1 MAVTT
6 NLSSVSSSV
15 LANRNSQTPKA
26 PARFGWTRLAIG
38 AGLALLS
45 ATTALAGPTER
56 ARTAPSGQDPVV
68 SFKDGRVLFADGV
81 VMSIHGGPA
90 SGGDPFDL
98 GPMAAC
104 FAEGSNPTLE
114 QMRALNQAIEASGYG
129 SRYNRS
135 DRWGSTVIG
144 AVGAVGDP
152 ITITWSFIPDGTAIN
167 DGFGNDVSSLFADM
181 DTKFAGNRALWITQF
196 VNSFARI
203 SALTGIEYVRVTSG
217 GNEWDDGAAWGTG
230 GGSNGTGRG
239 MVRIGMK
246 QIDNGGG
253 ILAYNQ
259 FPDNGD
265 MVIDED
271 DNWGSS
277 GNTYR
282 FLRNTIMHEHGHGLG
297 FAHVCPSG
305 ALMAPFLSTS
315 FDGPQ
320 QDDIRGMQANYGD
333 PSENND
339 TQATAFD
346 LGTPTV
352 GSSTTYGSIPSP
364 AVTNAAN
371 LSLNPGGSNTA
382 TTDNDTD
389 WYRITT
395 LDQRLVDITVTPI
408 GSNYADYDQNQ
419 DGSCQN
425 GAANMDALAQADL
438 QLQVNSG
445 TGAIALRTQNAT
457 AAGAA
462 EVISGLLLNSGLN
475 TFRVNAASNFTNA
488 QAYRITINVRN
499 TNLAPSATD
508 GTLTTGVRVTWPTV
522 PDSTNF
528 FVYRSTVDDVATSA
542 GVSGT
547 LPGTATNFEDTTAV
561 PGTNYFYWVRVT
573 QTGAAT
579 QRLLANAGEPGFRN
593 IAPIANAGPDQVLAL
608 GNGQTTRAVTLD
620 GSGSSDPDGSISGF
634 NWSINGSPVATGV
647 NPTINL
653 AAGSYTILLTVA
665 DNRSA
670 LGTDTVQITINNA
683 TNQLPVANAGTDQ
696 TQTLAVGASTA
707 SISLSGLGST
717 DPDGSIVSYAW
728 SLAGTPL
735 ATGATPTVNLPQGV
749 HIVTLLVTDNAGA
762 TDDDTVTVTV
772 NEAPNV
778 PPVADAGTDQTVT
791 LASGASTAPVT
802 LSATSST
809 DPDGGGIVAYAWS
822 IDGVPVATGVS
833 PTINLPE
840 GVHVVTLLVTDNR
853 GGTDDDSV
861 TITVNAP
868 SNSDPIANAGPDQTL
883 SLEGDALDISV
894 TMDGTAST
902 DTDGSIVSYS
912 WLLNAQTVG
921 TGPAPTLLLT
931 EGVSEITLIVTDNLG
946 ATGFDSV
953 VVTVGRSCN
962 YDFNQDE
969 NVDLLDA
976 QQMAQVFVG
985 SLSPEANWLTGD
997 LNRDENADLTDA
1009 QLLAQFVVTG
1019 SCAF

>member
-1 MAVTT
+1 MAEMI
-6 NLSSVSSSV
+6 
-15 LANRNSQTPKA
+15 SQTASVACPVTS
-26 PARFGWTRLAIG
+26 PDTGGLRSRLQRHF
-38 AGLALLS
+38 GLAAALVTLAAATS
-45 ATTALAGPTER
+45 AVAGPTER
-56 ARTAPSGQDPVV
+56 AQLAPSGQDPVV

-90 SGGDPFDL
+90 SGGDPYDL

-104 FAEGSNPTLE
+104 FAEGSNPTLQ
-114 QMRALNQAIEASGYG
+114 QMRALNEAIEASGYG

-135 DRWGSTVIG
+135 ARWGSTVIG
-144 AVGAVGDP
+144 SVGAVGDP
-152 ITITWSFIPDGTAIN
+152 ITITWSFIPDGTALN
-167 DGFGNDVSSLFADM
+167 DSFGNDTSSLFADM
-181 DTKFAGNRALWITQF
+181 DTKFGGNRALWITQF

-203 SALTGIEYVRVTSG
+203 AALTGIEYVRVTSG

-230 GGSNGTGRG
+230 GGANGTGRG

-271 DNWGSS
+271 DNWGAS
-277 GNTYR
+277 GSTYR

-305 ALMAPFLSTS
+305 ALMAPFLDTS
-315 FDGPQ
+315 FDGLQ

-333 PSENND
+333 PSEFND
-339 TQATAFD
+339 TQALAFD
-346 LGTPTV
+346 IGTPNVGTSLTV
-352 GSSTTYGSIPSP
+352 GNIPSP
-364 AVTNAAN
+364 AVANAAN
-371 LSLNPGGSNTA
+371 LSLNPGSNNTS
-382 TTDNDTD
+382 TTDNDVD
-389 WYRITT
+389 WYKLTT

-419 DGSCQN
+419 NGSCQT
-425 GAANMDALAQADL
+425 GAANMNALAQADL

-445 TGAIALRTQNAT
+445 TGAIQLRTQNAT

-462 EVISGLLLNSGLN
+462 EVISGLLLNSGVN
-475 TFRVNAASNFTNA
+475 TFRVSAASNFTNA
-488 QAYRITINVRN
+488 QSYRITVLVRN

-508 GTLTTGVRVTWPTV
+508 GVLTTGVRITWPTI

-528 FVYRSTVDDVATSA
+528 FVYRSTVDDIGTSA
-542 GVSGT
+542 AVSGT

-579 QRLLANAGEPGFRN
+579 QRLLANAGETGFRN
-593 IAPIANAGPDQVLAL
+593 IAPIANAGPDQTLSLA
-608 GNGQTTRAVTLD
+608 NGQTTRAVTLD
-620 GSGSSDPDGSISGF
+620 GSGSNDPDGSISGY

-647 NPTINL
+647 SPTINL

-696 TQTLAVGASTA
+696 TQTLAVGATTVP
-707 SISLSGLGST
+707 INLNGSLST
-717 DPDGSIVSYAW
+717 DPDGTITSYAW
-728 SLAGTPL
+728 SIAGSPV
-735 ATGATPTVNLPQGV
+735 ATGATPTISLAQGV
-749 HIVTLLVTDNAGA
+749 HIVTLLVTDNQGA

-778 PPVADAGTDQTVT
+778 PPVANAGADQTVT
-791 LASGASTAPVT
+791 LASGSSTAPIT
-802 LSATSST
+802 LDGTGSA
-809 DPDGGGIVAYAWS
+809 DPDAGGIVAYAWS
-822 IDGVPVATGVS
+822 IDGTPVATGPS
-833 PTINLPE
+833 PTINLAE
-840 GVHVVTLLVTDNR
+840 GTFTVTLLVTDNR
-853 GGTDDDSV
+853 GGTDDDTV
-861 TITVNAP
+861 TITVNAS
-868 SNSDPIANAGPDQTL
+868 SNADPIAVAGPDQSAFL
-883 SLEGDALDISV
+883 DGDDVDVAVL
-894 TMDGTAST
+894 MDGSGSS
-902 DTDGSIVSYS
+902 DSDGTISSFA
-912 WLLNAQTVG
+912 WLVNGQIVG
-921 TGPAPTLLLT
+921 TGPAPSILLT
-931 EGVSEITLIVTDNLG
+931 EGVNEVTLIVTDNLG
-946 ATGFDSV
+946 ATGFDSLI
-953 VVTVGRSCN
+953 VTVGRSCN

-985 SLSPEANWLTGD
+985 SLTPESNWLTGD

-1019 SCAF
+1019 SCPF